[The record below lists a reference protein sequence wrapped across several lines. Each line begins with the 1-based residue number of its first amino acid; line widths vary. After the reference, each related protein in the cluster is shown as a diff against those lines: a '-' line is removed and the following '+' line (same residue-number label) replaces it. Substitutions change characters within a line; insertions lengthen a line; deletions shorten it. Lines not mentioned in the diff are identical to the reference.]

1 MNKQILFA
9 SALAV
14 LGLTSCEKELTDD
27 IGDVGSGQVKNSLL
41 QVRTRGSSPGSEAT
55 VAYPLQVYVFQGD
68 ECRMPGGQVPG
79 RPAENKTAEPVTM
92 KDELGGYFNS
102 GNVGEALRLAPHHL
116 VQIRRTLHVEFSFFV
131 L

>member
-1 MNKQILFA
+1 MKHLSLIA

-79 RPAENKTAEPVTM
+79 RPAENKTAELIKM
-92 KDELGGYFNS
+92 SRRGGIN
-102 GNVGEALRLAPHHL
+102 GK
-116 VQIRRTLHVEFSFFV
+116 
-131 L
+131 

>member
-1 MNKQILFA
+1 MWGKTYPIYLYFSVIIIGNSPKYIQSITTMNKLILFA

-68 ECRMPGGQVPG
+68 ECRAAQTIGDA
-79 RPAENKTAEPVTM
+79 R
-92 KDELGGYFNS
+92 
-102 GNVGEALRLAPHHL
+102 
-116 VQIRRTLHVEFSFFV
+116 
-131 L
+131 